1 MADGSL
7 ARRYARALIL
17 LGQENH
23 ALDAVGSGL
32 ATIGA
37 VLDLN
42 DGQLRGVLVNPGVP
56 LAERHAVLSEVLR
69 RLALHGYVNNFLRL
83 LLDKSRFAVLPEI
96 TLAFGE
102 MADELAGRVRAT
114 VRTARALDAVTSAQV
129 EAALAQATGRT
140 VVVRYV
146 VEPGLIG
153 GMVAQVG
160 DKVYDSSVRGRLEQ
174 LQLALT
180 RDLLSA
186 PQRASAEA

>member
-17 LGQENH
+17 LGQENN
-23 ALDAVGSGL
+23 ALDV
-32 ATIGA
+32 IGA
-37 VLDLN
+37 GLGVIGGVLDLN
-42 DGQLRGVLVNPGVP
+42 GGQLRGVLVNPGVP

-69 RLALHGYVNNFLRL
+69 RLGLHAYVNNFLRL

-129 EAALAQATGRT
+129 EGALAQATGRT

-186 PQRASAEA
+186 PQSASAEA

>member
-17 LGQENH
+17 LGQENQ
-23 ALDAVGSGL
+23 ALDALGAGL

-42 DGQLRGVLVNPGVP
+42 GGQLRGVLVNPGVP

-69 RLALHGYVNNFLRL
+69 RLSLHAYVNNFLRL

-114 VRTARALDAVTSAQV
+114 VRTARALDAVTAAQV
-129 EAALAQATGRT
+129 EGALAQATGRT

-174 LQLALT
+174 LQLALS

-186 PQRASAEA
+186 PQSASAEA

>member
-17 LGQENH
+17 LGQENN
-23 ALDAVGSGL
+23 ALDAVGAGL
-32 ATIGA
+32 GTIGA
-37 VLDLN
+37 VLDLS

-56 LAERHAVLSEVLR
+56 LAERHAVLGEVLR
-69 RLALHGYVNNFLRL
+69 RLGLHAYVNNFLRL

-129 EAALAQATGRT
+129 EGALAQATGRT

-186 PQRASAEA
+186 PQSASAEA

>member
-23 ALDAVGSGL
+23 ALDVIGAGL
-32 ATIGA
+32 ATIGG

-42 DGQLRGVLVNPGVP
+42 GGQLRGVLVNPGVP

-69 RLALHGYVNNFLRL
+69 RLGLHAYVNNFLRL

-129 EAALAQATGRT
+129 EGALAQATGRT
-140 VVVRYV
+140 VVVRYE

-186 PQRASAEA
+186 PLTASAEA

>member
-17 LGQENH
+17 LGQENN
-23 ALDAVGSGL
+23 ALDAVGAGL
-32 ATIGA
+32 GTIGA

-69 RLALHGYVNNFLRL
+69 RLSLHGYVNNFLRL
-83 LLDKSRFAVLPEI
+83 LLDKSRFSVLPEI

-129 EAALAQATGRT
+129 EGALAQATGRT

-186 PQRASAEA
+186 PQSASAEA

>member
-17 LGQENH
+17 LGQENN
-23 ALDAVGSGL
+23 ALDVIGAGL
-32 ATIGA
+32 GTIGG

-42 DGQLRGVLVNPGVP
+42 GGELRGVLVNPGVP

-69 RLALHGYVNNFLRL
+69 RLGLHAYVNNFLRL

-96 TLAFGE
+96 TAAFGE

-114 VRTARALDAVTSAQV
+114 VRTARALDAVTAAQV
-129 EAALAQATGRT
+129 EGALAQATGRT

-174 LQLALT
+174 LQLART

-186 PQRASAEA
+186 PQSASAEA

>member
-17 LGQENH
+17 LGQENN
-23 ALDAVGSGL
+23 ALDVIGAGL
-32 ATIGA
+32 GTIGG

-42 DGQLRGVLVNPGVP
+42 GGELRGVLVNPGVP

-69 RLALHGYVNNFLRL
+69 RLGLHAYVNNFLRL

-96 TLAFGE
+96 TAAFGE

-114 VRTARALDAVTSAQV
+114 VRTARALDAVTAAQV
-129 EAALAQATGRT
+129 EGALAQATGRT

-186 PQRASAEA
+186 PQSASAEA